1 MAVQRAIALRTVYRE
16 FSCPKG
22 SSLRSAR
29 HSARSI
35 AKAKRRSQ
43 SKAKEISR
51 SVVCTTFGFSIS
63 NDRIILDRFFLF
75 LSSSFISQT
84 SHTTTST
91 TIIIIIQTFISQ
103 SSSFPSPSPS
113 FHSHSHCPFF
123 WLASTSLLN

>member
-22 SSLRSAR
+22 SSLRSAC

-91 TIIIIIQTFISQ
+91 TIIIIQTFISQ

-113 FHSHSHCPFF
+113 LHSHSHFPFF